1 MIVIKDLSQRA
12 LNELKMKL
20 GAVCYNVADQGAPD
34 TYRVTLNE
42 IATILYESSG
52 DFVIIE
58 YSGRQYELY
67 LSDFATMEIL

>member
-20 GAVCYNVADQGAPD
+20 GAVCYNVADQGSPD
-34 TYRVTLNE
+34 TFRATLNDS
-42 IATILYESSG
+42 ATILYKSSG

-58 YSGRQYELY
+58 YNDRQYELY